1 MYKSAAS
8 KAKAMYQLAMLI
20 EVDGVQFKTLKK
32 KTISHAQKVQEQEII
47 VRHCQILSP

>member
-1 MYKSAAS
+1 MYKSAVS

-32 KTISHAQKVQEQEII
+32 TKND
-47 VRHCQILSP
+47 